1 MKEERNGNGQGFL
14 RPFAKAIYP
23 CIWVRTV
30 EPDRFIE
37 SAVQELKGT
46 RTCVSWDFNRGFRQE
61 PHDGM
66 TRFDFGLKPGQIFV
80 SSPPEQVLTRAATGP
95 ECAVWFLQN
104 FHWDIEAPTVI
115 QEILNLLPALKSN
128 QIMLC
133 VVSPILKLPVE
144 LQRIFTV
151 LDFSLPSKE
160 DLKIILDRTAKGN
173 NIEVKDEKEI
183 LEASSGLTWEEAENA
198 YTLSIVKC
206 KDFNPRYITEQKAQ
220 MIKKSAALKLAN
232 FKETFKD
239 IGGLDNL
246 KNWLLNRF
254 FNRQEDLP
262 WRGVLLLGVPGTG
275 KSSLAKALANEVK
288 RACCEMSMSSMF
300 GSLVGESEGR
310 MRDALDV
317 IDAMEPLILFT
328 DEIEKGLAGVG
339 SAHEGDSG
347 TTKRV
352 GGEFLKWL
360 QDHES
365 DVFVIATC
373 NDLSNL
379 PTEYT
384 RAGRWD
390 GIFFIDLPQAEERK
404 QILDMYVQKFLKREI
419 EKGEKV
425 PNIEGYTGAEIRQLV
440 IEAAYCGGSL
450 VEAAKFVIPLSKSA
464 PDRIAKLRDDAKG
477 YVPASSIVSRP
488 LTVGELKD
496 YCRVVSL

>member
-1 MKEERNGNGQGFL
+1 MENGNGGGFL
-14 RPFAKAIYP
+14 KPYARAGFPTL
-23 CIWVRTV
+23 WVRTV

-37 SAVQELKGT
+37 SAVSELKGM
-46 RTCVSWDFNRGFRQE
+46 RTCVTWDFNRGFKQE
-61 PHDGM
+61 PNDGM
-66 TRFDFGLKPGQIFV
+66 PRFEFGQKPGQVFIP
-80 SSPPEQVLTRAATGP
+80 SPPEQILARAVTGP
-95 ECAVWFLQN
+95 EKAVWFLQN
-104 FHWDIEAPTVI
+104 FHWDIESPTVI
-115 QEILNLLPALKSN
+115 QEILNLLPALKTN

-151 LDFSLPSKE
+151 LDFTLPTKE
-160 DLKIILDRTAKGN
+160 DLKVILDRTAQGN
-173 NIEVKDEKEI
+173 NLEVKDEKAI

-206 KDFNPRYITEQKAQ
+206 KDFDPRYITEQKAQ
-220 MIKKSAALKLAN
+220 MIKKSAALKLAH

-254 FNRQEDLP
+254 YNKQEDLP

-288 RACCEMSMSSMF
+288 RACVEMSMSSMF

-310 MRDALDV
+310 MREALSV
-317 IDAMEPLILFT
+317 IDAMEPLIVFT
-328 DEIEKGLAGVG
+328 DELEKGLAGVN
-339 SAHEGDSG
+339 SAHDGDSG

-352 GGEFLKWL
+352 GGEFLKWM

-365 DVFVIATC
+365 DVFVVATC

-390 GIFFIDLPQAEERK
+390 AIFFIDLPQPAERK

-419 EKGEKV
+419 AKGEKV
-425 PNIEGYTGAEIRQLV
+425 PNLDGYTGAEIRQLV
-440 IEAAYCGGSL
+440 IEAAYCGGNL
-450 VEAAKFVIPLSKSA
+450 MEAEKFVIPLSKSA
-464 PDRIAKLRDDAKG
+464 PDRIAKLREDAKG
-477 YVPASSIVSRP
+477 YVAASSIVAKP
-488 LTVGELKD
+488 LTVKELAS
-496 YCRVVSL
+496 YSRVVSY

>member
-1 MKEERNGNGQGFL
+1 MENGNGNGGFL
-14 RPFAKAIYP
+14 KPYARASFP

-30 EPDRFIE
+30 EPERFIE
-37 SAVQELKGT
+37 SAVAEMKEF
-46 RTCVSWDFNRGFRQE
+46 RTCISWDFNRGFRQE

-66 TRFDFGLKPGQIFV
+66 PRVDLGQKPGQSFV
-80 SSPPEQVLTRAATGP
+80 SCPPEQVLMRSATGP
-95 ECAVWFLQN
+95 EKAIWFLQN
-104 FHWDIEAPTVI
+104 YHWDIENPVII
-115 QEILNLLPALKSN
+115 QEVINLLPLLKTN
-128 QIMLC
+128 KIMFC
-133 VVSPILKLPVE
+133 VVSPVLKLPVE

-151 LDFSLPSKE
+151 LDFSLPNKE
-160 DLKIILDRTAKGN
+160 DLKIILDRCSQGN
-173 NIEVKDEKEI
+173 NIEVKDEKAV

-206 KDFNPRYITEQKAQ
+206 KDFDSRYITEQKAQ

-254 FNRQEDLP
+254 FNKQEDLP

-288 RACCEMSMSSMF
+288 RACVEMSMSSMF
-300 GSLVGESEGR
+300 GSLVGESEDR
-310 MRDALDV
+310 MRQALSV
-317 IDAMEPLILFT
+317 IDAMEPMILFV
-328 DEIEKGLAGVG
+328 DEVEKGLAGVG
-339 SAHEGDSG
+339 SSHEGDSG

-390 GIFFIDLPQAEERK
+390 GIFFIDLPQPTERK

-419 EKGEKV
+419 QKGEKI
-425 PNIEGYTGAEIRQLV
+425 PNLEGYTGAEIRQLV

-450 VEAAKFVIPLSKSA
+450 EEGAKFVIPLSKSA
-464 PDRIAKLRDDAKG
+464 PDRIAKLREDAKG

-488 LTVGELKD
+488 LSMNELKD
-496 YCRVVSL
+496 YCRVAQL